1 MTKKI
6 LIVLIIS
13 FYSIL
18 SQPKESLN
26 SSEIKIALEKLNTL
40 GSVLYIAAHPDDENT
55 AFLTYCI
62 QGKKLRTGYLALT
75 RGDGGQNLIGD
86 EQGDLLGVI
95 RTQELLQARNIDGAE
110 QFFTRAVDFGYSKT
124 PEETFRKWGKQEIL
138 SDVVWVIRKFRPDI
152 IITRFPPNG
161 ITTHGHHTASAILA
175 LEAFKISGDS
185 TAFPEQLKY
194 LKPWKAKRIFW
205 NAWTPALS
213 SMGINS
219 DTLIKINLGAYNE
232 LLGKSYTEI
241 SAESRSMHKSQ
252 GFGASGNRKNYYNY
266 FFQLAGDPAKNDLF
280 DDIDISWKRI
290 NGSED
295 VSSLLHLAN
304 VNYDFKN
311 PSNILPTLVK
321 AYQVLQNLKGNYWAD
336 IKLKELIDVI
346 KSCAGIWL
354 EAITDENLASP
365 RSELTVKTGLVNRS
379 DFPMTLKSVQV
390 DYQINDSTLNSK
402 LIEGVMI
409 SVERKI
415 LIPKDAEYSQPY
427 WLKNE
432 NHKDTYIVDDQKLIG
447 LPQTDYPIYA
457 DFKIDYNGTELDFRT
472 PVFFREND
480 PVRGEVYK
488 RVDIVPEAVISFEK
502 NLYLIKNGEVKE
514 ITVSVKS
521 IKGKLNGKVSLKCE
535 EGWDILPKYYGVDF
549 ITKDDEK
556 GFKFYITP
564 TGNSNSSLI
573 KAQIE
578 IGNKILSKSLVTID
592 YPHIQPQN
600 VLLDAKVKILKLS
613 LLKKTPK
620 KIAYIMGS
628 GDKIPGL
635 LRDLGFIVDVF
646 DKEPLTPELLK
657 NYDVVITGIRAYNT
671 NERLAIDEKNILN
684 YIENGGT
691 VLVQYNTSGNLMTDP
706 SPYKLTISRDRVT
719 EEDSP
724 VKLLDESNPIL
735 NYPYKITQKD
745 FDGWVQE
752 RGLYFPNE
760 WDNKF
765 EPLLEMNDT
774 GESSTTGSLLVA
786 KYGKGNFIYT
796 GLSFF
801 RQLPA
806 GVEGAY
812 HLFINLI
819 SAGISE

>member
-1 MTKKI
+1 
-6 LIVLIIS
+6 
-13 FYSIL
+13 
-18 SQPKESLN
+18 
-26 SSEIKIALEKLNTL
+26 
-40 GSVLYIAAHPDDENT
+40 
-55 AFLTYCI
+55 
-62 QGKKLRTGYLALT
+62 
-75 RGDGGQNLIGD
+75 
-86 EQGDLLGVI
+86 
-95 RTQELLQARNIDGAE
+95 
-110 QFFTRAVDFGYSKT
+110 
-124 PEETFRKWGKQEIL
+124 
-138 SDVVWVIRKFRPDI
+138 
-152 IITRFPPNG
+152 
-161 ITTHGHHTASAILA
+161 
-175 LEAFKISGDS
+175 SGDS

>member
-480 PVRGEVYK
+480 P
-488 RVDIVPEAVISFEK
+488 
-502 NLYLIKNGEVKE
+502 
-514 ITVSVKS
+514 
-521 IKGKLNGKVSLKCE
+521 
-535 EGWDILPKYYGVDF
+535 
-549 ITKDDEK
+549 
-556 GFKFYITP
+556 
-564 TGNSNSSLI
+564 
-573 KAQIE
+573 
-578 IGNKILSKSLVTID
+578 
-592 YPHIQPQN
+592 
-600 VLLDAKVKILKLS
+600 
-613 LLKKTPK
+613 
-620 KIAYIMGS
+620 
-628 GDKIPGL
+628 
-635 LRDLGFIVDVF
+635 
-646 DKEPLTPELLK
+646 
-657 NYDVVITGIRAYNT
+657 
-671 NERLAIDEKNILN
+671 
-684 YIENGGT
+684 
-691 VLVQYNTSGNLMTDP
+691 
-706 SPYKLTISRDRVT
+706 
-719 EEDSP
+719 
-724 VKLLDESNPIL
+724 
-735 NYPYKITQKD
+735 
-745 FDGWVQE
+745 
-752 RGLYFPNE
+752 
-760 WDNKF
+760 
-765 EPLLEMNDT
+765 
-774 GESSTTGSLLVA
+774 
-786 KYGKGNFIYT
+786 
-796 GLSFF
+796 
-801 RQLPA
+801 
-806 GVEGAY
+806 
-812 HLFINLI
+812 
-819 SAGISE
+819 